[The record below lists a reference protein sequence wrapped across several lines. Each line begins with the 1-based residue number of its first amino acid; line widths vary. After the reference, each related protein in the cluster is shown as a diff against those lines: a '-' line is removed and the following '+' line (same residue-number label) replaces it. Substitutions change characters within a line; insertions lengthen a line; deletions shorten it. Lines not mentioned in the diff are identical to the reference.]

1 MNHNQGKQYIFLLI
15 AVIMIM
21 LIPLVPLMTQFR
33 IKVLRRLKW
42 RGLADFHGR
51 HFGQIVMIVRTI
63 IVTIIIFLTVLVFI
77 V

>member
-1 MNHNQGKQYIFLLI
+1 MEERLLFLLI

-21 LIPLVPLMTQFR
+21 LIPLVPLMMQFR
-33 IKVLRRLKW
+33 IKILRMLKW
-42 RGLADFHGR
+42 RGIADFHGK

-63 IVTIIIFLTVLVFI
+63 IVTIIIFLIVLVFI